1 MNSHS
6 EILRDERLFVYLT
19 GTVYSLQTVSE
30 LAISYITCSSPWAGH
45 RNSVVAS
52 SRQSPTTLGI
62 HSFWQ
67 FVTSNFS
74 PSPQDFRVRLV
85 FLVTKRTKRS
95 VSVGIISIMLS
106 TSVVKYKHILVDVTL
121 TVGVAPEDYTAA
133 IRAVLLLPA
142 VKIYWTDF
150 KLLVNMK
157 HLHITTCRHRAQ
169 D

>member
-67 FVTSNFS
+67 FVN
-74 PSPQDFRVRLV
+74 
-85 FLVTKRTKRS
+85 
-95 VSVGIISIMLS
+95 
-106 TSVVKYKHILVDVTL
+106 
-121 TVGVAPEDYTAA
+121 
-133 IRAVLLLPA
+133 
-142 VKIYWTDF
+142 F
-150 KLLVNMK
+150 KLLSKSTRFQSETCVSGYKKDKKVCLCRNHFHNVVN
-157 HLHITTCRHRAQ
+157 LSG
-169 D
+169 